1 MTAHRYAGRLS
12 ALVAVLFLLASQGLL
27 LPPPA
32 ASQGGAVSGPEDIS
46 EGEAPSDSP
55 DVPIAR
61 LDNRLKTRAVA
72 LYTFLEGKRVNLYS
86 LYQNETFRDFFT
98 TEQAL
103 QNYIAFLSTR
113 LAHSRFRK
121 FRIERT
127 EIMGFLPGGAG
138 QVKVEV
144 KLIGRHHQP
153 FLFWD
158 KTEIV
163 RNTWRKEDGEWFVYP
178 PPY

>member
-1 MTAHRYAGRLS
+1 MIAYRALLW
-12 ALVAVLFLLASQGLL
+12 ALVGLL
-27 LPPPA
+27 LLAPPGLLSPSRGLA
-32 ASQGGAVSGPEDIS
+32 QGAGAVGIDDRRDQE
-46 EGEAPSDSP
+46 EPSDSP

-61 LDNRLKTRAVA
+61 LDDRLKARAGK

-98 TEQAL
+98 TERAL
-103 QNYIAFLSTR
+103 QNYVAYLSTR

-121 FRIERT
+121 FQIERT
-127 EIMGFLPGGAG
+127 EIMGYLPGGAG
-138 QVKVEV
+138 QVKIEV

-158 KTEIV
+158 KTEVIQNIW
-163 RNTWRKEDGEWFVYP
+163 RNEDGEWFVFP